1 MTLTIY
7 GYGSAVLKKQT
18 LPIDS
23 TYPEL
28 DRLIADMWETM
39 GDASGCGLAAPQ
51 IGRSISLFVVDS
63 RLVYMGLSDKERE
76 SCFSPGDEG
85 IREVFINAQITSY
98 SEEEWEE
105 VEGCLSVP
113 TLSGR
118 VTRPWTIR
126 VRYENQYFEKKEKEF
141 SGMTARIIAHEYDH
155 TQGML
160 YIERLKPLSKQ
171 LIASKLKQLAKNKVQ
186 VRYKMKIG
194 N

>member
-63 RLVYMGLSDKERE
+63 RLVYMGLSDKERK

-105 VEGCLSVP
+105 LEGCLSVP

-118 VTRPWTIR
+118 VIRPWTIR
-126 VRYENQYFEKKEKEF
+126 VRYENQYFEKIEKEF
-141 SGMTARIIAHEYDH
+141 NGMTARIIAHEYDH
-155 TQGML
+155 TQGKL
-160 YIERLKPLSKQ
+160 YIERLKPLGKQ
-171 LIASKLKQLAKNKVQ
+171 LIASKLKQLVKNKVQ

>member
-63 RLVYMGLSDKERE
+63 RLVYMGLSDKERAAF
-76 SCFSPGDEG
+76 FSP
-85 IREVFINAQITSY
+85 R
-98 SEEEWEE
+98 
-105 VEGCLSVP
+105 
-113 TLSGR
+113 
-118 VTRPWTIR
+118 
-126 VRYENQYFEKKEKEF
+126 
-141 SGMTARIIAHEYDH
+141 
-155 TQGML
+155 
-160 YIERLKPLSKQ
+160 
-171 LIASKLKQLAKNKVQ
+171 
-186 VRYKMKIG
+186 
-194 N
+194 